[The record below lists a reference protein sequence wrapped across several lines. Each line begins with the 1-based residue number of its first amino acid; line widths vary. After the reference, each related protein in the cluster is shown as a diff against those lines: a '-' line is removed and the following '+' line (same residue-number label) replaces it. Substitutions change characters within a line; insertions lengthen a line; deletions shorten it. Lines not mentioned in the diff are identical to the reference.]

1 MQTPEHAPARDPA
14 PGSPPGTAR
23 RQPASRQPGSAGEG
37 RPEPSGREP
46 SAAVDVDADTTA
58 LDEDTFQPLTRAE
71 AEALRGRFR
80 LVSPGRLLLVQGL
93 VGLLTAACAALL
105 GGGWSTGFSAL
116 YGAAVVVVP
125 GVVLAWALRPK
136 PGTVSAAQRAVSFLF
151 WELVKIAL
159 AVAMLVLAPRVV
171 EGLSWLALLAG
182 MVLSMKVYGLAL
194 LWRGR

>member
-1 MQTPEHAPARDPA
+1 MQTPEHAPAREPA
-14 PGSPPGTAR
+14 PGSPPATASR
-23 RQPASRQPGSAGEG
+23 HPVETGGGERWQREQPAA
-37 RPEPSGREP
+37 SGASEN
-46 SAAVDVDADTTA
+46 DDAIRD
-58 LDEDTFQPLTRAE
+58 DDRFEPLTRAE
-71 AEALRGRFR
+71 AEALRSRFR

-105 GGGWSTGFSAL
+105 GQGWATGLSAL
-116 YGAAVVVVP
+116 YGAAVVVLP
-125 GVVLAWALRPK
+125 GAMLAWALRARPD
-136 PGTVSAAQRAVSFLF
+136 TVSAAQRAVSFLF

-159 AVAMLVLAPRVV
+159 SVVMLVLAPWVV

>member
-1 MQTPEHAPARDPA
+1 LGVVAVGGNVDTNAPD
-14 PGSPPGTAR
+14 
-23 RQPASRQPGSAGEG
+23 GE
-37 RPEPSGREP
+37 
-46 SAAVDVDADTTA
+46 
-58 LDEDTFQPLTRAE
+58 TFQPLTRAE
-71 AEALRGRFR
+71 ADALRGRFR
-80 LVSPGRLLLVQGL
+80 LVSPGRLLLLQGL

-105 GGGWSTGFSAL
+105 GGGWSTALSAL
-116 YGAAVVVVP
+116 YGAAVVVLP
-125 GVVLAWALRPK
+125 GILLAWALRAR